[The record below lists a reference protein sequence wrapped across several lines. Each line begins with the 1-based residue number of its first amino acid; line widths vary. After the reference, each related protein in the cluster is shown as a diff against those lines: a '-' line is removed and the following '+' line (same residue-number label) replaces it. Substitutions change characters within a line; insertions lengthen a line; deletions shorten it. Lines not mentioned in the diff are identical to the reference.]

1 LNTRR
6 FKLHTHLILPLDL
19 LAGPGAAHNRCRP
32 GDVIEP
38 DAQSC
43 RRHDRFL
50 RGRIRAGDLTELEVA
65 PVAATAHAAPS
76 APAPVKA

>member
-1 LNTRR
+1 MNRR
-6 FKLHTHLILPLDL
+6 FKIHTHLTLPLDL
-19 LAGPGAAHNRCRP
+19 LAGPGAAHNRCQP

-38 DAQSC
+38 DAESC

-50 RGRIRAGDLTELEVA
+50 RGRMRAGDLTELEGE
-65 PVAATAHAAPS
+65 PVAAPVRAVPS